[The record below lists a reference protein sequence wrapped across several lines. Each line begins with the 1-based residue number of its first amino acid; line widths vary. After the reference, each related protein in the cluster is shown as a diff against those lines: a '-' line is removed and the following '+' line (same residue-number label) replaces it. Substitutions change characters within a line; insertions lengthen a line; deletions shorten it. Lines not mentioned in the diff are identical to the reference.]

1 MTIIAGFHFL
11 YPFPLIYVYNFN
23 IALLPPAHLPE
34 FLMSDIMTNP
44 PVDSDSP
51 LTERTIINWLRDHP
65 DFLKKHPELL
75 DHMTAPKENF
85 GKGVADFQHY
95 MVQRLKADRDE
106 VLESAREIVENSRA
120 NMNSQTRIH
129 RAILMLLEASTFEAF
144 VGTITLDFPSL
155 LDVDIISLIVET
167 DGNIV
172 PQIHMQGVRAVPPGT
187 IHLLMKD
194 KPLLLEADING
205 LDEIYGGGAGLVKS
219 QALMKL
225 HIGDEAPSALIAFG
239 SRAPKAFES
248 TQGTE
253 LIAFLGCVTE
263 RLFQAWLHI

>member
-1 MTIIAGFHFL
+1 
-11 YPFPLIYVYNFN
+11 
-23 IALLPPAHLPE
+23 
-34 FLMSDIMTNP
+34 MSDTMTRP
-44 PVDSDSP
+44 PVDTDSK
-51 LTERTIINWLRDHP
+51 LSERDVINWLRDHP

-129 RAILMLLEASTFEAF
+129 RAILMMLEANTFEAF
-144 VGTITLDFPSL
+144 IGTITLDFPSL
-155 LDVDIISLIVET
+155 LDVDIVSLIVET
-167 DGNIV
+167 DGDVV

-194 KPLLLEADING
+194 KPIILEADIQG
-205 LDEIYGGGAGLVKS
+205 VDEIYGGGASLVKS
-219 QALMKL
+219 QTLMKL
-225 HIGDEAPSALIAFG
+225 HIGDESPAAMIAFG
-239 SRAPKAFES
+239 SRDPKAFES